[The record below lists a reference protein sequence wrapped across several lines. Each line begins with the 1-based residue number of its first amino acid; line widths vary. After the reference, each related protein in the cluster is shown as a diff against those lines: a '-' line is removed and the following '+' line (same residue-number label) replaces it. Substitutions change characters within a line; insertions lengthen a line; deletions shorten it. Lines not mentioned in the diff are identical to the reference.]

1 MKMQRTL
8 RMYSWALIVSG
19 LLNAFLISS
28 AFVTPSNAVASLYL
42 RAANWV
48 AVPPG
53 YFANKI
59 FVPRQHTAI
68 SFITSGLESL
78 CLSFRNPQP
87 TAQRRQSR
95 SDAPGRTESPVLS
108 LIAQETFDQGSE
120 QWRLLLHRVMATLT
134 E

>member
-8 RMYSWALIVSG
+8 PMYSWALIVSG

-48 AVPPG
+48 AAPPG
-53 YFANKI
+53 YFANKM

-78 CLSFRNPQP
+78 CLSFFLYAAIVWAVLRVILLV
-87 TAQRRQSR
+87 QSAR
-95 SDAPGRTESPVLS
+95 PMSR
-108 LIAQETFDQGSE
+108 
-120 QWRLLLHRVMATLT
+120 
-134 E
+134 